1 MSDGTLGAS
10 APTRTYEAT
19 ASTTT
24 CTKNV
29 NAPCRNEATEI
40 LYAAIPGG
48 QLEVFPRCAEH
59 PAAEDVAMI
68 SRVYPFAETK
78 IVPADTLPGLSL
90 LAEVISAAIEVL
102 KEEADG

>member
-1 MSDGTLGAS
+1 V
-10 APTRTYEAT
+10 
-19 ASTTT
+19 TT
-24 CTKNV
+24 CTKHVNV
-29 NAPCRNEATEI
+29 PCENEATEI
-40 LYAAIPGG
+40 LLVRERGPLWDGDWQAR
-48 QLEVFPRCAEH
+48 PRCAEH
-59 PAAEDVAMI
+59 PAADDVAMI